1 MSPPRIDESP
11 LGAQQLHLNGQIYHT
26 RLRLQGKTN
35 WRCSRRR
42 TNSCNASAIT
52 QHTGNRMRVLK
63 EREQRHPQLE
73 EHRSD
78 DDDHVNDDDEK
89 DDDEDETDESSSD
102 HKNDDSAS
110 DDEEQEFCQGESGS
124 DSSSDVE
131 DSSSDEEECSDESEE
146 SYEWK
151 AWHESSGEEEGHE
164 ENSSSEIE
172 AASEEVAGIDLLHS
186 KVKRYRSILQTLRQ
200 VRNHMREA
208 ILSTADKGLI
218 CLLCEI
224 CLNILRGA
232 ITFTKTEKN
241 LLRPF
246 EGYIQVLAS
255 KDMSWREKR
264 NGLVDSSKDAFIPV
278 LLNVTRPYM

>member
-1 MSPPRIDESP
+1 MSSPRIDESP
-11 LGAQQLHLNGQIYHT
+11 LGAPQLHLNGYIYHK
-26 RLRLQGKTN
+26 RLSLQGKTY

-42 TNSCNASAIT
+42 TDSCNASAIT
-52 QHTGNRMRVLK
+52 QQTGNRIRVLK
-63 EREQRHPQLE
+63 EREHRHPPLE

-78 DDDHVNDDDEK
+78 DDDHVNDDDGDHEHEDDGK
-89 DDDEDETDESSSD
+89 DGDEDETDESSSD
-102 HKNDDSAS
+102 HKNDDSAT
-110 DDEEQEFCQGESGS
+110 DDEEQELCQGESGS

-172 AASEEVAGIDLLHS
+172 AASEGVAGIDLLRS

-232 ITFTKTEKN
+232 IN
-241 LLRPF
+241 H
-246 EGYIQVLAS
+246 
-255 KDMSWREKR
+255 D
-264 NGLVDSSKDAFIPV
+264 D
-278 LLNVTRPYM
+278 